1 MQGGGGWWENQLKL
15 KAATDDKKQIRALES
30 AKVDMGIELMSKIEG
45 VEKRIRLE
53 SLSIKSLDCVVNE
66 LEI

>member
-45 VEKRIRLE
+45 V
-53 SLSIKSLDCVVNE
+53 
-66 LEI
+66 